1 MIMMSSH
8 LDVSRETVSALMA
21 MANIGPHLG
30 SRVSMQIVDAADL
43 EYLG

>member
-8 LDVSRETVSALMA
+8 LDVSSRDCQCIN
-21 MANIGPHLG
+21 ANIGPHLG